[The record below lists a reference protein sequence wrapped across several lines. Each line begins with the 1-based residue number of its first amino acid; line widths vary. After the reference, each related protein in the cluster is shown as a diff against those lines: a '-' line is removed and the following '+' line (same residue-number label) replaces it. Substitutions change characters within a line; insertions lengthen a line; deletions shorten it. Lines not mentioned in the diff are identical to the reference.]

1 MTNMLRMI
9 KVSELFDVR
18 YGHSLELNRL
28 TITFKDKGIPFISI
42 KMGDNG
48 VAAYVERIPNLAP
61 NPAGEL
67 TCALSGGVLS
77 TFIQERP
84 YYTAFHVACLRPLRN
99 LTKPQLLYYCL
110 CITENRYRYNYGRQ
124 ANRTLPYI
132 LIPAFE
138 EIPDWVNSANIDY
151 FEDQEKTQE
160 NNLIPELNN
169 SGIKWNYFD
178 FSSLF
183 ELKKGKRLTK
193 SNMAQGGIPFI
204 GAIDN
209 NNGVSGYIGQSPIH
223 QGNTISVNY
232 NGSVA
237 EAFYQPKPFWASDDV
252 NVLYPKF
259 ELTPAIAMFLITLIK
274 NEKYRY
280 NYGRKWHLERM
291 KQSRIWL
298 PITLSGEPDWDFMEK
313 YIKSLPFSSQLYG

>member
-1 MTNMLRMI
+1 MI

-28 TITFKDKGIPFISI
+28 TITSKAKGIPFISR

-48 VAAYVERIPNLAP
+48 VAAYVERIPNLDP

-110 CITENRYRYNYGRQ
+110 CITENRYKYNYGRQ

-138 EIPDWVNSANIDY
+138 EIPKWVNSANIDY
-151 FEDQEKTQE
+151 FEDAEKPQE
-160 NNLIPELNN
+160 NNFIPKLFD
-169 SGIKWNYFD
+169 SQRKWHYFA
-178 FSSLF
+178 FSSIF

-193 SNMAQGGIPFI
+193 SNMTEGETPFI
-204 GAIDN
+204 GAIDK
-209 NNGVSGYIGQSPIH
+209 NNGISGYVGQSPIH
-223 QGNTISVNY
+223 EGNTISVNY

-259 ELTPAIAMFLITLIK
+259 NLTPAIAMFLITIIK

-291 KQSRIWL
+291 KQSQILL
-298 PITLSGEPDWDFMEK
+298 PITLNSEPDWDFMEE
-313 YIKSLPFSSQLYG
+313 YINSLPFSSQLCA